1 MLRNNFYIL
10 SGGPGAGKTTLLEA
24 LRARG
29 FACID
34 EAARRIL
41 KEQARTGG
49 DATHDGDRARYR
61 DLMLEQGLRDFH
73 AVADTVA
80 PVFFDR
86 AIPELFGY
94 GNPPGMGDPTALTKA
109 IAACRYNET
118 VFLFPPWPQIYI
130 HDEERKHDFSHAIE
144 VYETVAATYRR
155 FGYRP
160 VEVPRVSVE
169 ERVVFVLGS
178 VQKFNRLR
186 HGRACPGHP

>member
-118 VFLFPPWPQIYI
+118 VFLFPPWREIYV
-130 HDEERKHDFSHAIE
+130 HDAERKHEFSHAVE
-144 VYETVAATYRR
+144 VFDTIAAAYRR
-155 FGYRP
+155 FGYRT
-160 VEVPRVSVE
+160 VEVPRASVD
-169 ERVVFVLGS
+169 ERVGFMLEKVS
-178 VQKFNRLR
+178 TKFQ
-186 HGRACPGHP
+186 